1 MNASD
6 ERTERQRWMAILA
19 RASAA
24 EIDRLLA
31 DCTPL
36 PDYTVLRGPEAGLV
50 MTRGRTGGGGAPFH
64 LGEMT
69 VARCSVRTSTGQTGH
84 AYVAGRDLRQAE
96 LAAVLDGVLQD
107 PTRQDVQEKVVMK
120 LAAMQARRRVETAE
134 KAAATRVQF
143 FTMATMR

>member
-1 MNASD
+1 MD
-6 ERTERQRWMAILA
+6 ERSTRQSWMAVLA
-19 RASAA
+19 RAGTA
-24 EIDRLLA
+24 EIERLLA
-31 DCTPL
+31 GCDAL
-36 PDYTVLRGPEAGLV
+36 PPYAVLRGPEMGLV
-50 MTRGRTGGGGAPFH
+50 MTRGRTGGDGAPFH

-69 VARCSVRTSTGQTGH
+69 VARCSIRTDTGFTGH

-107 PTRQDVQEKVVMK
+107 PARHDVQQAVIVP
-120 LAAMQARRRVETAE
+120 LAVAQAERQAMTAS